1 MRPEYLHS
9 VVSAEVSRLNV
20 SRTKTDDF
28 HGKAQ
33 CESQKRLEIAWRD
46 VPHRRQTAER
56 LAPSVADYSE
66 PREDLTPDLTDLT
79 DLKVFSLSYEV
90 LRKCQHSIAETAV
103 KRLSID
109 RD

>member
-1 MRPEYLHS
+1 
-9 VVSAEVSRLNV
+9 LNV
-20 SRTKTDDF
+20 SRTNTDDF

-66 PREDLTPDLTDLT
+66 PREDLTITDLT
-79 DLKVFSLSYEV
+79 DLQVFSLRSV
-90 LRKCQHSIAETAV
+90 TKMPTFHC
-103 KRLSID
+103 
-109 RD
+109 